1 MAARTRFTWRRSRGV
16 VKVYH
21 FKFWD
26 KAGMLHYPARK
37 ATAERIAAIRGQILT
52 GTEEDVDAS
61 LVHEGRYDPER
72 KTLEP

>member
-1 MAARTRFTWRRSRGV
+1 M
-16 VKVYH
+16 KVYH

-37 ATAERIAAIRGQILT
+37 ATAERIAEMRGQPLA
-52 GTEEDVDAS
+52 GTEEEVDAS

-72 KTLEP
+72 KHTSPEHKPR